1 MRAQEFISLME
12 YINKDVMSLGFSD
25 EQSILDNKFII
36 KAETI
41 AGSGPDFAG
50 ISLPKFKMLAI
61 EVVDAQNPE
70 KVVATAKF
78 KIHGALWW
86 KNLQA
91 KMINVVPDYRRQGIA
106 TAVYQY
112 VSKLGNTIKP
122 SNVQLPPGQE
132 MWKGFDRKHSLDEQS
147 MAEDAF
153 YGIEITLQDLGD
165 DMIQIEAHA
174 AGRELGYVTFV
185 QEGDTLLPQDL
196 HVDER
201 YRGQGIAAAMY
212 DYAKSRGYKI
222 RRSGQQ
228 TDAGA
233 GFWAKHR
240 PEQNVWE
247 TVNRKGFERGF
258 EQTKPYG
265 DYTLRATPGYMAYIP
280 GRVSRVSNFFR
291 IEAYLGKSMV
301 AWVNF
306 EDRDGHLEAMDVH
319 VEPRHR
325 RKGIASAMYDFAKDI
340 GNTIKPSHKQTALGR
355 EFSRHYNKPDV
366 AKNTIESVDV
376 DAIHAAALREHLL
389 LNPTVLEGRDDTN
402 RIKSFLHLHSTPKPH
417 VGNQYVY
424 ASVQITPL
432 ADYVNIAHFGSQHQL
447 IDLTHDHAYF
457 DIDGTTKRF
466 PEKGSL
472 SGDALSR
479 IYFFDSKKEF
489 DQFAIMLSLKL
500 SDYKHSSQ
508 LLDEPAM
515 TENFA
520 DGKNPQDR
528 GDSARHGI
536 PRHATIAQLEKIR
549 SSKTASPRKKQLA
562 HWQINMRRGR
572 AKSRK

>member
-1 MRAQEFISLME
+1 MRAQEFIAEAQHSIRDQIIHAVDINGGSLDD
-12 YINKDVMSLGFSD
+12 YFVRFTTQDHLGFSD
-25 EQSILDNKFII
+25 QQIFGHFPDVDD
-36 KAETI
+36 
-41 AGSGPDFAG
+41 PDFD
-50 ISLPKFKMLAI
+50 IDRI
-61 EVVDAQNPE
+61 
-70 KVVATAKF
+70 TA
-78 KIHGALWW
+78 
-86 KNLQA
+86 QA
-91 KMINVVPDYRRQGIA
+91 KGRRVLWFYPLKTYLRAREGTYAMDFPYVWLVKLKPDAWLQTVRSGDHEVKPAPRGKQRVGILRMGLTPA
-106 TAVYQY
+106 ALFFQH
-112 VSKLGNTIKP
+112 
-122 SNVQLPPGQE
+122 
-132 MWKGFDRKHSLDEQS
+132 GFDVVGK
-147 MAEDAF
+147 
-153 YGIEITLQDLGD
+153 Y
-165 DMIQIEAHA
+165 
-174 AGRELGYVTFV
+174 
-185 QEGDTLLPQDL
+185 
-196 HVDER
+196 
-201 YRGQGIAAAMY
+201 Y
-212 DYAKSRGYKI
+212 DYAGQHQRHGQVKLQTESEQDHTFANIDAWENGKKDAMNFRPKNVEKYHLRHKYRSDYSDGYNVGLK
-222 RRSGQQ
+222 RRDRSINPETGKPYIKF
-228 TDAGA
+228 GPN
-233 GFWAKHR
+233 GPIN

-247 TVNRKGFERGF
+247 GNEFNQCFDQACKLYDQAVSKRLQPKLVQVADFQGDGSRADARWIKLPQHVWQHYVVIVGDQVLDPTATQFGDDMP
-258 EQTKPYG
+258 TKYP
-265 DYTLRATPGYMAYIP
+265 
-280 GRVSRVSNFFR
+280 VSNLDKLWAKQYQIR
-291 IEAYLGKSMV
+291 PRPGV
-301 AWVNF
+301 A
-306 EDRDGHLEAMDVH
+306 E
-319 VEPRHR
+319 
-325 RKGIASAMYDFAKDI
+325 
-340 GNTIKPSHKQTALGR
+340 
-355 EFSRHYNKPDV
+355 
-366 AKNTIESVDV
+366 NTIESVDV

-402 RIKSFLHLHSTPKPH
+402 RIKSFLDLHSTPRPH
-417 VGNQYVY
+417 VGDQYVY

-472 SGDALSR
+472 SGDSLSQ
-479 IYFFDSKKEF
+479 IYFFDSKKDF